1 VPYYA
6 LVNKAGMGRV
16 VDVVGGVELDVQ
28 ADETSIRLS
37 DGQLA
42 FADAGLQWAS
52 GAQAVAY
59 MDSREM
65 DDDTQRN
72 RRQRA
77 VLDAILHKLSGG
89 MRLSEALALGTELLS
104 LVKTNVGFAEV
115 LQAGMAL
122 IQKGYERPEQLRT
135 PEKWVSRGVNFHI
148 VAVADDMN
156 AEIRRLKEFLY
167 GKEEA
172 S

>member
-1 VPYYA
+1 
-6 LVNKAGMGRV
+6 M
-16 VDVVGGVELDVQ
+16 
-28 ADETSIRLS
+28 
-37 DGQLA
+37 
-42 FADAGLQWAS
+42 
-52 GAQAVAY
+52 
-59 MDSREM
+59 
-65 DDDTQRN
+65 
-72 RRQRA
+72 
-77 VLDAILHKLSGG
+77 
-89 MRLSEALALGTELLS
+89 
-104 LVKTNVGFAEV
+104 
-115 LQAGMAL
+115 MAL